1 MKLLYLIGMTEFQ
14 QPFRLSILMLF
25 RLILFIGFLGAALRL
40 VAQAPCNS
48 PAEFPADDCGEA
60 CVGCSLQ
67 NYAGSNAAF
76 STNGLVYCNGDIVD
90 NKSVWHAFVA
100 NAATVSFTIDPS
112 GCTSNDG
119 LQLAIFSNCED
130 AIACN
135 PGNGNAGPLTI
146 EASVVPGDIYYL
158 LINGKNG
165 AVCNYDVIAIN
176 GVALPG
182 TMGTTG
188 PITGPGNPCLYG
200 TFTYSI
206 APVTNAKF
214 YEWTAPVGADINNS
228 GANTVVLPA
237 SSGTSIEVVFNN
249 PGNGQ
254 VKVKPLGVCGQTS
267 AVSVKNTTTS
277 FLNTTLPPLTLTPN
291 DLPYI
296 WFGDPITASG
306 VYFAVLSSWQGCDS
320 TITQAVNV
328 VQQCKGRV
336 FWDIN
341 GNGVFNAGS
350 DIPAPDIDVKL
361 SSVFTST
368 DFEGL
373 YEFPSGNL
381 NQLVSVPSL
390 PQNATSITP
399 ASHFYNGNASSYN
412 FAIQTPGSPV
422 SGTLFFDDNGDGIFN
437 AGETPLV
444 GYTVRT
450 TSGKTAVSNANGFYS
465 LTSVAWPEF
474 IFISNLPSFYQV
486 TGGPNKQYI
495 PGVSTYNF
503 AVTNNTAYGFV
514 YWDTNQ
520 DNVISAGDIVAAG
533 VPVQLSPNVVVVT
546 NANGGF
552 SFPNSQ
558 FGDTIRV
565 VNVPNAVS
573 IPAFHVVN
581 SAAANGYHI
590 LLSTNT
596 QPDLALDIT
605 NTTVFRPGF
614 LTNVTA
620 TVVNNNQFA
629 SNVVLGLRFPG
640 FLTVDFSSVPIIHL
654 STDSVAVD
662 LGSMA
667 PGQTKTP
674 LIRFK
679 TPNNTAIGTPVVIR
693 GHVSSALP
701 EAILINNKDIITTTV
716 VGSYD
721 PNDKQV
727 NPAYVTPE
735 MLDIAEPLE
744 YVIRFQNTG
753 NYPADQVEIIDT
765 LAANLQWNSLRMMA
779 SSHPCTWTISPDGV
793 VKFLFAD
800 IFLPDSVSNEPES
813 HGFVKFSILPV
824 EGLEIGDKVANFCDI
839 YFDFNAPIRTN
850 TADMNVVLF
859 LPGNAPTET
868 PELSVRPNPAS
879 YYLRLSWAE
888 ALTAPGIITL
898 YNINGLPVLSDN
910 VEAGN
915 TGTQLNTSWLQ
926 DGVYVLT
933 LQSGARY
940 YVKRVMIVQSG
951 GIRRE

>member
-1 MKLLYLIGMTEFQ
+1 
-14 QPFRLSILMLF
+14 MLF
-25 RLILFIGFLGAALRL
+25 RLLFLAILLINGPLLL
-40 VAQAPCNS
+40 AQTPCNS
-48 PAEFPADDCGEA
+48 PAEFPADDCGQV

-67 NYAGSNAAF
+67 NYSGSNANF
-76 STNGLVYCNGDIVD
+76 SANGLEYCNGDIVD
-90 NKSVWHAFVA
+90 NKSVWHGFIA
-100 NAATVSFTIDPS
+100 NAATVSITVDPS
-112 GCTSNDG
+112 GCSSNDG

-146 EASVVPGDIYYL
+146 EASVVPGEVYYL

-165 AVCNYDVIAIN
+165 AVCNYNIIAIS
-176 GVALPG
+176 GVELPG
-182 TMGTTG
+182 TLGATG
-188 PITGPGNPCLYG
+188 PVTGPASVCLYS

-206 APVTNAKF
+206 APVANALF
-214 YEWTAPVGADINNS
+214 YEWTAPPGATVNGSTNN
-228 GANTVVLPA
+228 TIILPA
-237 SSGTSIEVVFNN
+237 SEGTSVDVFFNN
-249 PGNGQ
+249 LGGGQ
-254 VKVKPLGVCGQTS
+254 VKVKSYGFCGQTGTT
-267 AVSVKNTTTS
+267 SVKNVTAN
-277 FLNTTLPPLTLTPN
+277 FINTTLPPINLTPN
-291 DLPYI
+291 DLPYN
-296 WFGDPITASG
+296 WFGDPITTSG
-306 VYFAVLSSWQGCDS
+306 LYQMYLTSWQGCDS
-320 TITQAVNV
+320 VITQVINI

-341 GNGVFNAGS
+341 GNGVYNAGS
-350 DIPAPDIDVKL
+350 DIPAPGIQVKL
-361 SSVFTST
+361 GSSFTST
-368 DFEGL
+368 NVDGL

-381 NQLVSVPSL
+381 NQMVSVPVL

-399 ASHFYNGNASSYN
+399 ASQLYNGNASSYN

-437 AGETPLV
+437 AGEMPLV
-444 GYTVRT
+444 GFTVRT

-465 LTSVAWPEF
+465 LASVAWPEF
-474 IFISNLPSFYQV
+474 ISILSLPSFYQV
-486 TGGPNKQYI
+486 TGGPNKQYV
-495 PGVSTYNF
+495 PGVSSYNF
-503 AVTNNTAYGFV
+503 AITNNTAYGFV
-514 YWDTNQ
+514 YWDTNL

-558 FGDTIRV
+558 FGDTIQV
-565 VNVPNAVS
+565 VNVPNTVS

-581 SAAANGYHI
+581 PAAVNGYHI
-590 LLSTNT
+590 LLSTST

-605 NTTVFRPGF
+605 NATVFRPGF

-620 TVVNNNQFA
+620 TVANVNQFA

-640 FLTVDFSSVPIIHL
+640 FLTVDFTSLVPVFL
-654 STDSVAVD
+654 SADSIAFD

-667 PGQTKTP
+667 PGQTQMPTV
-674 LIRFK
+674 RFK
-679 TPNNTAIGTPVVIR
+679 TPTNAAIGTPVVIR
-693 GHVSSALP
+693 GYVRSALP
-701 EAILINNKDIITTTV
+701 EAVLLNNKDIITTTV

-727 NPAYVTPE
+727 DPAYVTPE
-735 MLDIAEPLE
+735 MLAEAAPLE
-744 YVIRFQNTG
+744 YLIRFQNTG

-765 LAANLQWNSLRMMA
+765 LAANLQWGSLRMIA

-888 ALTAPGIITL
+888 ALTNPGIITL
-898 YNINGLPVLSDN
+898 YNVNGLPVLSDN

>member
-1 MKLLYLIGMTEFQ
+1 
-14 QPFRLSILMLF
+14 MLF
-25 RLILFIGFLGAALRL
+25 RLIFFAFSFITGSLLS
-40 VAQAPCNS
+40 AQTPCNS
-48 PAEFPADDCGEA
+48 PAEFPADDCDET

-76 STNGLVYCNGDIVD
+76 STNGLTYCNGDIVD
-90 NKSVWHAFVA
+90 SKSVWHAFVA
-100 NAATVSFTIDPS
+100 NAATVSFTIDQS

-119 LQLAIFSNCED
+119 LQLALFSNCFDD
-130 AIACN
+130 ALACN
-135 PGNGNAGPLTI
+135 AGNGNAGPLTI

-165 AVCNYDVIAIN
+165 AVCNYNVISVN
-176 GVALPG
+176 GAALPG

-188 PITGPGNPCLYG
+188 PITGPASPCLYG

-206 APVTNAKF
+206 APVVNAQF
-214 YEWTAPVGADINNS
+214 YEWTIPPGSQINGLND
-228 GANTVVLPA
+228 NIVVLPA
-237 SSGTSIEVVFNN
+237 SEGTSVNITYNN
-249 PGNGQ
+249 PGAGQ
-254 VKVKPLGVCGQTS
+254 IKVRPLGVCGQTGTFS
-267 AVSVKNTTTS
+267 TKNITIYTLFT
-277 FLNTTLPPLTLTPN
+277 NLPPLTLTSN

-296 WFGDPITASG
+296 WFGDEINTPG
-306 VYFAVLSSWQGCDS
+306 VYQAILTSWLGCDS
-320 TITQAVNV
+320 VITQVINV

-341 GNGVFNAGS
+341 GNGVYNAGS
-350 DIPAPDIDVKL
+350 DIPALNIDVKL
-361 SSVFTST
+361 GSVFTST

-381 NQLVSVPSL
+381 NQIVSVPSL
-390 PQNATSITP
+390 PPNATSITP
-399 ASHFYNGNASSYN
+399 ASYFYNGNASSYN

-422 SGTLFFDDNGDGIFN
+422 SGTLFLDENGDGVFN
-437 AGETPLV
+437 VGEMPLA

-450 TSGKTAVSNANGFYS
+450 TSGKTAVTNANGFYS
-465 LTSVAWPEF
+465 LASVAWPEI

-486 TGGPNKQYI
+486 AGGPTQQYV

-503 AVTNNTAYGFV
+503 AVISNNAYGFV
-514 YWDTNQ
+514 YWDTNM

-558 FGDTIRV
+558 FGDTIQV
-565 VNVPNAVS
+565 INVPNTVS
-573 IPAFHVVN
+573 IPAFHVV
-581 SAAANGYHI
+581 SPAATNGYHI

-605 NTTVFRPGF
+605 NATVFRPGF

-629 SNVVLGLRFPG
+629 SNVVLGLRFPS
-640 FLTVDFSSVPIIHL
+640 FLTVDFSTLTPVHL
-654 STDSVAVD
+654 STDSIAFD

-674 LIRFK
+674 LVRFK
-679 TPNNTAIGTPVVIR
+679 TANNTAIGTPVVIR
-693 GHVSSALP
+693 GYVRSALP
-701 EAILINNKDIITTTV
+701 EAVLLNNKDIITTTV

-727 NPAYVTPE
+727 EPAYVTPE
-735 MLDIAEPLE
+735 MLDVAEPLE

-813 HGFVKFSILPV
+813 HGFVKFSILPI

-850 TADMNVVLF
+850 TADMSVVLF

-888 ALTAPGIITL
+888 ALTAPGVVTL
-898 YNINGLPVLSDN
+898 YNVNGLPVFSDD
-910 VEAGN
+910 VAAGN
-915 TGTQLNTSWLQ
+915 TSTQLNTSWLQ